1 MFVDVVGNFFRKVK
15 CLVGKG
21 KAYMKNMKN
30 KLKDLEKTNLSMAI
44 SYLDANKLQD
54 AYIRFK
60 IINKLWPNNVDG
72 IYFYALLLFFSEKKE
87 KAIEILN
94 KNRNNKDA
102 KRLLEII
109 KEKDVDYVIDLVNE
123 NMIKLS
129 GIRDVL

>member
-1 MFVDVVGNFFRKVK
+1 MLVDVVGNFFKKVK
-15 CLVGKG
+15 CFIRRINN
-21 KAYMKNMKN
+21 YIKNVKS
-30 KLKDLEKTNLSMAI
+30 KLKNLEETNLNIAI

-54 AYIRFK
+54 AYTRFK
-60 IINKLWPNNVDG
+60 IIHKLWPDNVDG

-94 KNRNNKDA
+94 KNRNDKDT
-102 KRLLEII
+102 KKLLEII
-109 KEKDVDYVIDLVNE
+109 KEKDMDYVIDIVNE